1 MRHVCGVVFAVLLAA
16 GAFFG
21 GAWGYM
27 FAARGLAASAAA
39 NSGGPDGGLPAA
51 GGSLFENAHVMVG
64 GGALLAVGL
73 AAGLLLVIPWVS
85 PLAAGLPGLVLVAW
99 TVLYLADVREAVRL
113 IPLKGQ
119 DSGSGFEVLLFAG
132 LLGMAGLAMIVPLF
146 IPSRWRRRPRVPV
159 YAALGEHTPAPPA
172 AVAPGTGEFAGA
184 AGSDQE
190 LGPVFP
196 PGGTQPPWGPADQ
209 A

>member
-1 MRHVCGVVFAVLLAA
+1 MRHVYGVVFAVLLAA
-16 GAFFG
+16 GAFSG

-27 FAARGLAASAAA
+27 FAARGIAASAAA
-39 NSGGPDGGLPAA
+39 NGGGPDGGLPGA

-73 AAGLLLVIPWVS
+73 AAGLLMVIPWVS
-85 PLAAGLPGLVLVAW
+85 PLAAGLPGLLLVAW
-99 TVLYLADVREAVRL
+99 TALYLADVRQAVRL

-132 LLGMAGLAMIVPLF
+132 LLGMAGLAMVVPLF
-146 IPSRWRRRPRVPV
+146 IPFRWRRRRQVPG
-159 YAALGEHTPAPPA
+159 YAALGESTLGQPA
-172 AVAPGTGEFAGA
+172 AVAPGTGEWPGA
-184 AGSDQE
+184 AGPDPE
-190 LGPVFP
+190 LGPVIP
-196 PGGTQPPWGPADQ
+196 LGGAQPAWGPADQ